1 MDNPSNYSH
10 QEPADMTEIKN
21 IIQHMNPWDTT
32 RIAVELSAKIT
43 YHSELVKEMSELL
56 KALYV

>member
-1 MDNPSNYSH
+1 MDNLSNCSH
-10 QEPADMTEIKN
+10 QEPADITEIKN
-21 IIQHMNPWDTT
+21 IIKHMNPWDTT
-32 RIAVELSAKIT
+32 RIAVELSAKIA

>member
-1 MDNPSNYSH
+1 MDNLSNCSH
-10 QEPADMTEIKN
+10 QEPADITEIKN

-32 RIAVELSAKIT
+32 RIAVELSAKIA

>member
-1 MDNPSNYSH
+1 MSNPSNCSH
-10 QEPADMTEIKN
+10 QESADITDIKN
-21 IIQHMNPWDTT
+21 AIQHMNPWDTT
-32 RIAVELSAKIT
+32 RIAVELSAKIA